1 MNSVDDEDNFPFITA
16 EAHPSAHVNLADND
30 EDNFP
35 FITAAADVKAI
46 KVIQPNIPGHSKIK
60 AM

>member
-46 KVIQPNIPGHSKIK
+46 KVKEIFFDNFYDDE
-60 AM
+60 